1 MYNKAINKLITS
13 INKIYKK
20 SNKDEITLGMA
31 RKNGLSLAFKQFQ
44 KDLNGISQKEASSLS
59 KDMQKHYLDKY
70 MDTTGATRRPLKKA
84 KDKVKYPWSG
94 MNYQQRINKN
104 SAQLYQ
110 QTTVGLE
117 K

>member
-20 SNKDEITLGMA
+20 SNKEEITLGMA

-94 MNYQQRINKN
+94 DRKSTRLN
-104 SAQLYQ
+104 SSHVSISYA
-110 QTTVGLE
+110 VF
-117 K
+117 

>member
-84 KDKVKYPWSG
+84 KDKVSDY
-94 MNYQQRINKN
+94 
-104 SAQLYQ
+104 
-110 QTTVGLE
+110 
-117 K
+117 